1 MKMKTTIKGL
11 ALAFTIMFSS
21 TVNAQRFVDNTPTVV
36 SGFGLTSRDQDLSK
50 LPKMDRDIV
59 ILQNV
64 LNDLFKGSREGVFYS
79 SRGAKGMYI
88 AGKGVFFSINYGN
101 SMEVIFA
108 DAAKANEEKDAEI
121 DEKVLLKEKED
132 EIKSLSQDFLVNYG
146 SILSELKDNEQV
158 ILNVNYSTGKGNSI
172 RNTANG
178 TVSYFTTSGK
188 DNSKRMVSS
197 ISAKELK
204 DFLSGKLS
212 MEAATA
218 KITSKVS
225 ADEDNEANDTKIM
238 AGILD
243 DVLQSTFD
251 GTFRKNSRTTWTYFE
266 GFGVMYEMSLFSDL
280 KNRLAISYDRLSR
293 TDKSEQDRRNE
304 EKLNEEEAIYDKKI
318 EENFEKLI
326 DLAKESLVTY
336 GRTLRSVKSDE
347 VIILNMN
354 FNTGFRQ
361 TSIPA
366 AVRIQV
372 NKSQIEAFSK
382 GSISLEQ
389 LKKEIDIKRLSS
401 STNNSEVH
409 YFPASPSE
417 VFDVAPVRATGRV
430 KGQN

>member
-1 MKMKTTIKGL
+1 MKMKTTIPL
-11 ALAFTIMFSS
+11 MAFSLFLVMSIQSKSQQLVVDESS
-21 TVNAQRFVDNTPTVV
+21 IKSYLD
-36 SGFGLTSRDQDLSK
+36 GFRSSNQQDLSK
-50 LPKMDRDIV
+50 LPKMERDII

-88 AGKGVFFSINYGN
+88 PGKGLFFNINYGN

-108 DAAKANEEKDAEI
+108 DAAKANEEKKVEI
-121 DEKVLLKEKED
+121 DEKELAKEKED

-178 TVSYFTTSGK
+178 TVSYFATSGK

-197 ISAKELK
+197 ITAKDLK

-212 MEAATA
+212 MEAAAA
-218 KITSKVS
+218 KITSKIS
-225 ADEDNEANDTKIM
+225 ADGDNEAYDAKIM

-243 DVLQSTFD
+243 DIFQSTFD
-251 GTFRKNSRTTWTYFE
+251 GTFRGGGRTAWTYFE
-266 GFGVMYEMSLFSDL
+266 GVGLMFDMNFNSDIGQLRTSFSLDTNVKLPDEKEF
-280 KNRLAISYDRLSR
+280 
-293 TDKSEQDRRNE
+293 Q
-304 EKLNEEEAIYDKKI
+304 EKLKADELK
-318 EENFEKLI
+318 FEGLMN
-326 DLAKESLVTY
+326 LAKESLVTY

-347 VIILNMN
+347 VIILNMYFDSAFRKINN
-354 FNTGFRQ
+354 F
-361 TSIPA
+361 PA
-366 AVRIQV
+366 AIRIQV

>member
-36 SGFGLTSRDQDLSK
+36 SGFGLSSRDQDLSK

-88 AGKGVFFSINYGN
+88 AGKGLFFNINYGN

-178 TVSYFTTSGK
+178 TVSYFATSGK

-225 ADEDNEANDTKIM
+225 ADGDNEANDTRIM

-243 DVLQSTFD
+243 DVFQSSFV
-251 GTFRKNSRTTWTYFE
+251 GTFNSNGRTAWTYFE
-266 GFGVMYEMSLFSDL
+266 GFGLMFNMNFSS
-280 KNRLAISYDRLSR
+280 NRARELRVFY
-293 TDKSEQDRRNE
+293 TEQKEGKEQDPKNLEAEKE
-304 EKLNEEEAIYDKKI
+304 ETRAA
-318 EENFEKLI
+318 FEKLI

-354 FNTGFRQ
+354 FSGGLRDLDL
-361 TSIPA
+361 PKL
-366 AVRIQV
+366 VRIQV

-389 LKKEIDIKRLSS
+389 LKQEIDIKRLSS

-409 YFPASPSE
+409 YFPASHSE
-417 VFDVAPVRATGRV
+417 VFDVAPARVTGRV

>member
-1 MKMKTTIKGL
+1 MKMKTTIPL
-11 ALAFTIMFSS
+11 MAFSLFLGMSMQSKSQQLVLDESS
-21 TVNAQRFVDNTPTVV
+21 IKSYFD
-36 SGFGLTSRDQDLSK
+36 GFRSSNQQDLSK

-88 AGKGVFFSINYGN
+88 SGKGVFFNLNHGTSP
-101 SMEVIFA
+101 EVLFVDLDVKTDDDKVI
-108 DAAKANEEKDAEI
+108 EKD
-121 DEKVLLKEKED
+121 EKELVKEKED
-132 EIKSLSQDFLVNYG
+132 AIKSLSQDFLVNYG

-158 ILNVNYSTGKGNSI
+158 ILNVNYPDASGTKIQRSRDGNIAYLAS
-172 RNTANG
+172 ANG
-178 TVSYFTTSGK
+178 RG
-188 DNSKRMVSS
+188 NSKRMVSS
-197 ISAKELK
+197 ITAKDLK

-225 ADEDNEANDTKIM
+225 ADGDIEANDTKIM

-243 DVLQSTFD
+243 DVFQSTFD
-251 GTFRKNSRTTWTYFE
+251 GTFRKSGRTSWTYFE
-266 GFGVMYEMSLFSDL
+266 GFGLMFDMNFSSDIRQLRTSISTENGIKSL
-280 KNRLAISYDRLSR
+280 
-293 TDKSEQDRRNE
+293 SEKELQ
-304 EKLNEEEAIYDKKI
+304 EKLMADELK
-318 EENFEKLI
+318 FEGLMN
-326 DLAKESLVTY
+326 LAKESLVTY

-347 VIILNMN
+347 VIILNMYFDSAFRKINN
-354 FNTGFRQ
+354 F
-361 TSIPA
+361 PA
-366 AVRIQV
+366 AIRIQV

-389 LKKEIDIKRLSS
+389 LKQEIDIKRLSS

-417 VFDVAPVRATGRV
+417 VFDVAPARVTGRV